1 MASHPSFS
9 TDLLSTADPQGSPF
23 LVDQPTRPKTFAV
36 PPSGLFS
43 QVRGFLPVIRG
54 ANEQLASQP
63 NISAEPEFS
72 FRGQSSDD
80 SSSRFVHSLLI
91 FFFSL
96 IEFSSLF
103 ISFFHFFFVISGN
116 SHDLNDDSDDDDD
129 DDDQPNEN
137 ENDGVAW
144 DLRALEDDG
153 GTHPPCDVAMDIV
166 SLGLLSQDL
175 DLSDNPM
182 LRELLTDPPGEVSFT
197 PEAGSLRDALTA
209 NSNSSFFDLQT
220 PVVRI
225 PLLMSKELLEFS
237 TQKDD
242 DDT

>member
-1 MASHPSFS
+1 M
-9 TDLLSTADPQGSPF
+9 
-23 LVDQPTRPKTFAV
+23 
-36 PPSGLFS
+36 
-43 QVRGFLPVIRG
+43 
-54 ANEQLASQP
+54 
-63 NISAEPEFS
+63 
-72 FRGQSSDD
+72 
-80 SSSRFVHSLLI
+80 LI

-96 IEFSSLF
+96 IEFSFF
-103 ISFFHFFFVISGN
+103 ISFHFFLSGN
-116 SHDLNDDSDDDDD
+116 SHDLNDDSDDGD

-182 LRELLTDPPGEVSFT
+182 LRELLSDPPGEVSFT
-197 PEAGSLRDALTA
+197 PEAGSLRDATTA

-242 DDT
+242 DDDT